1 MVLRAGSLGSVA
13 TPPAVSAARGHLSY
27 VVQTIRLSRETSA
40 RMEQRAHAVVRL
52 DLYASDDARQLSESC
67 CLVSSRGFR
76 GWRTSTGRWN
86 GACSAIHLGLV
97 RLPGYRYCF
106 Q

>member
-13 TPPAVSAARGHLSY
+13 TPPAVSAARGHLAY

-40 RMEQRAHAVVRL
+40 RHPCSGLSVVAVI
-52 DLYASDDARQLSESC
+52 S
-67 CLVSSRGFR
+67 G
-76 GWRTSTGRWN
+76 
-86 GACSAIHLGLV
+86 GA
-97 RLPGYRYCF
+97 